1 MERKAA
7 RVKVNMRETKV
18 CQVSKASL
26 SNENIGT
33 RKTLD
38 EHTLYLDSCSTYSS
52 CFVKKFLDHNR

>member
-33 RKTLD
+33 HKTLD
-38 EHTLYLDSCSTYSS
+38 EHS
-52 CFVKKFLDHNR
+52 FIKKFLDHNR